1 MLPRLST
8 NYLRRT
14 VTSTSIWQS
23 SLKQPL
29 TGGGGGGSSQQCV
42 FRHLHTHKPSLPNP
56 SSIAWWTQKT
66 HQQIP
71 KRIFTTSKPA
81 WTSVQKATVNTVE
94 KQVAQAAPK
103 ATEAKAPNSQRNA
116 TDWAIIKQL
125 MKYIWPK
132 NDIGVKTRVVIALS
146 LLVGGKL
153 LNVQVPFF
161 FKNVID
167 SLNVTIPEDGTL
179 WAICGAAIIG
189 YGLARLGSSVFQ
201 ELRNAVFA
209 AVAQKAIRRVAL
221 NVFTHLHKLD
231 LGFHLTRQTGG
242 LNRAIDRGTK
252 GISFMVSSMVFHVL
266 PTALEISMVCGILA
280 YKFGTPYAAVTLGT
294 IMAYVGYTVTTTA
307 WRTQFRK
314 QANAADNVAASKAV
328 DSLINFEAV
337 KYFNNEKFE
346 AEQYDK
352 PLEKYEKASLKVA
365 SSLAVLNAGQNAIF
379 STALTIMM
387 LLSANGVMKG
397 TMTVGDVVMVNQ
409 LVFQLSMPLNFLGS
423 VYRELRQSLI
433 DMDTLFNLE
442 NRAPLVQDAPDA
454 KEFIFKGGE
463 IRFENV
469 KFGYHPERLILNDV
483 SFTVP
488 AGCKAAFVG
497 PSGCGKSTI
506 LRLLFRFYEPQSGNI
521 YVDGQNIKHVTMDS
535 LRKAIGVVPQDTTLF
550 NNSIYYNINYGRIDA
565 SREEVYQAAKR
576 ARIHDVIMT
585 LPEKYDSTVGERGLM
600 LSGGEKQRISL
611 ARTIL
616 KKPRI
621 LFLDEATSA
630 LDTHTEQSLLANF
643 RSILRESNMTSLHI
657 AHRLRTIADA
667 DQIFVLKQGAVVEH
681 GRHEELLLMD
691 DSVYKGM
698 WVKQESTQTYFEDLD
713 KHEQEFN
720 QDDIENK
727 KPKN

>member
-1 MLPRLST
+1 M
-8 NYLRRT
+8 
-14 VTSTSIWQS
+14 
-23 SLKQPL
+23 
-29 TGGGGGGSSQQCV
+29 
-42 FRHLHTHKPSLPNP
+42 
-56 SSIAWWTQKT
+56 
-66 HQQIP
+66 
-71 KRIFTTSKPA
+71 
-81 WTSVQKATVNTVE
+81 
-94 KQVAQAAPK
+94 
-103 ATEAKAPNSQRNA
+103 
-116 TDWAIIKQL
+116 
-125 MKYIWPK
+125 
-132 NDIGVKTRVVIALS
+132 
-146 LLVGGKL
+146 
-153 LNVQVPFF
+153 
-161 FKNVID
+161 
-167 SLNVTIPEDGTL
+167 
-179 WAICGAAIIG
+179 
-189 YGLARLGSSVFQ
+189 
-201 ELRNAVFA
+201 
-209 AVAQKAIRRVAL
+209 
-221 NVFTHLHKLD
+221 
-231 LGFHLTRQTGG
+231 
-242 LNRAIDRGTK
+242 
-252 GISFMVSSMVFHVL
+252 
-266 PTALEISMVCGILA
+266 
-280 YKFGTPYAAVTLGT
+280 
-294 IMAYVGYTVTTTA
+294 
-307 WRTQFRK
+307 
-314 QANAADNVAASKAV
+314 
-328 DSLINFEAV
+328 
-337 KYFNNEKFE
+337 
-346 AEQYDK
+346 
-352 PLEKYEKASLKVA
+352 EKYEKASLKVA
-365 SSLAVLNAGQNAIF
+365 SSLSLLNAGQNAIF

-469 KFGYHPERLILNDV
+469 KFGYHPERVILNDV

-488 AGCKAAFVG
+488 SGCKAAFVG

-565 SREEVYQAAKR
+565 SREDVYQAAKR

-643 RSILRESNMTSLHI
+643 RSILRETNMTSLHI

-667 DQIFVLKQGAVVEH
+667 DQIFVLKEGKVVEH
-681 GRHEELLLMD
+681 GRHDELLLMD

-698 WVKQESTQTYFEDLD
+698 WVKQESTQTYFDDLD
-713 KHEQEFN
+713 KHEEEFN
-720 QDDIENK
+720 QDAIENK
-727 KPKN
+727 KYKN